1 MTPEA
6 AQDLQAYFGMNL
18 FGDEDD
24 EEVLVDDEESKN
36 NDMEEQKLRR
46 VIREEI
52 KGVLQEYGTDADP
65 GRATAASGG
74 GPGTE
79 WYYIARLMNDLDRE
93 RREIKDIGQ
102 KEIGGETVHEF
113 AANDVVF
120 QIRKVQ

>member
-1 MTPEA
+1 MK
-6 AQDLQAYFGMNL
+6 
-18 FGDEDD
+18 
-24 EEVLVDDEESKN
+24 ES
-36 NDMEEQKLRR
+36 QLREI
-46 VIREEI
+46 IREEI
-52 KGVLQEYGTDADP
+52 KRTLHEYGTDADP

-74 GPGTE
+74 GPGSE
-79 WYYIARLMNDLDRE
+79 WFYIARLMSDLDRE

>member
-1 MTPEA
+1 M
-6 AQDLQAYFGMNL
+6 
-18 FGDEDD
+18 
-24 EEVLVDDEESKN
+24 K
-36 NDMEEQKLRR
+36 EQKLREI
-46 VIREEI
+46 IRKEI
-52 KGVLQEYGTDADP
+52 KRSLHEYGTDADP
-65 GRATAASGG
+65 GRASAASGG

-79 WYYIARLMNDLDRE
+79 WFYIARLMNDLDQS